1 MGGGRERSRSKTR
14 ADKDEHNTHNLA
26 CLCVVQ
32 EKRSEEQKE
41 EEEGGGEKEEGRGGG
56 GGKKEEG
63 RGGEEYLVQYL
74 KFRLDLSLF
83 LYSCVQS

>member
-1 MGGGRERSRSKTR
+1 MRQ
-14 ADKDEHNTHNLA
+14 ADKSGEGEREAREKHKLIRMSITHTHNLV
-26 CLCVVQ
+26 CFVQ

-41 EEEGGGEKEEGRGGG
+41 EEEEEEEGEKEEGERRRRR
-56 GGKKEEG
+56 K
-63 RGGEEYLVQYL
+63 YLVQYL